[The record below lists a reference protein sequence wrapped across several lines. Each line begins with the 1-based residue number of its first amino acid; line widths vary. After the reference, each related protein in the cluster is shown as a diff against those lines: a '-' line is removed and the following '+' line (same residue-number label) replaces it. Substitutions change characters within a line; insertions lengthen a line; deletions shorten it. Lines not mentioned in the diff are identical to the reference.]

1 MPPAATRTPKI
12 GLALGSGSA
21 RGWAHL
27 GVLQAL
33 RDAGVQPDVVCG
45 ASVGALVAAVY
56 ASREV
61 DRFTDW
67 ALSLDRRK
75 VFQFMDFRWSGG
87 MLKGEKLMAFLRQ
100 HFTDCGIDG
109 CHLPFAAVATDLYSG
124 AEIWLRQGS
133 LVDAV
138 RASIA
143 LPGLFTPVAARGRW
157 LVDGG
162 LVNPVPVSLARAMG
176 ADIVIAVD
184 LNADIMRRRT
194 APVSLAVE
202 EADEDASSL
211 TSRWQKGWRPW
222 RPATS
227 VRPEAEAA
235 LPLAQTAAVP
245 GSEMPSVLDV
255 AMNSVNIMQ
264 MRITR
269 SRLAGDPPEL
279 LIAPRLAHLGL
290 MDFHRAEEAI
300 EAGHHAALLELPE
313 LANFY

>member
-1 MPPAATRTPKI
+1 MSTAAARTPKI

-33 RDAGVQPDVVCG
+33 RDARVQPDVVCG

-56 ASREV
+56 ASREL

-124 AEIWLRQGS
+124 AEVWLRQGS

-202 EADEDASSL
+202 EMGEDASAP
-211 TSRWQKGWRPW
+211 TSRWWQKGWRSW
-222 RPATS
+222 RAGTGETEAIPPA
-227 VRPEAEAA
+227 VP
-235 LPLAQTAAVP
+235 TAAVP
-245 GSEMPSVLDV
+245 ESEMPSVLDV

-300 EAGHHAALLELPE
+300 EAGRHAALLELPE
-313 LANFY
+313 LVNFY

>member
-1 MPPAATRTPKI
+1 MPPAVTRTPKI

-202 EADEDASSL
+202 EDASEA
-211 TSRWQKGWRPW
+211 SRWWQKGWRSW
-222 RPATS
+222 RPETS
-227 VRPEAEAA
+227 EAEAMPPA
-235 LPLAQTAAVP
+235 APTAAVP